1 MRKEK
6 KPFQRTIYNYVKMK
20 IIDIIKNR
28 FNFSLMGT
36 MSLIISTL
44 MLLTSFVTHT
54 SSNIPLTAS
63 LLLMLVGITF
73 IVLGIKRQTKY

>member
-6 KPFQRTIYNYVKMK
+6 KPFQRTINYVKMK
-20 IIDIIKNR
+20 IIDNIKNR

>member
-1 MRKEK
+1 
-6 KPFQRTIYNYVKMK
+6 MK
-20 IIDIIKNR
+20 IIDNIKNR
-28 FNFSLMGT
+28 FHFSLMGT

-54 SSNIPLTAS
+54 SSNIPLNAS

>member
-1 MRKEK
+1 MWKEK
-6 KPFQRTIYNYVKMK
+6 KPFQRTIYNHVKMK
-20 IIDIIKNR
+20 IIDNIKNR

>member
-6 KPFQRTIYNYVKMK
+6 KPFQRTKYNYVKMK
-20 IIDIIKNR
+20 IIDNIKNR

-54 SSNIPLTAS
+54 SSNISLTAS

>member
-1 MRKEK
+1 
-6 KPFQRTIYNYVKMK
+6 MK
-20 IIDIIKNR
+20 IIDNIKNR

-54 SSNIPLTAS
+54 SSNIPSTAS